1 MPMKTNTNILFRAA
15 VTRAEFDLAS
25 SRILPPRL
33 LSSAFVVPESQWAES
48 KKTSHY
54 VANEG
59 GQKVLIEF
67 FPAVRLN
74 GEYII
79 EELYAQQ
86 INDDEFFL
94 MGKARKTRKMKKS
107 MYTSYGARPAY
118 SSLSPW
124 SSGGCASS
132 PIGGCFSGALALVGL
147 LFLVAIIACL
157 FGACDLLNLWCPCLF
172 EKILDWIS

>member
-1 MPMKTNTNILFRAA
+1 MKSSSSILFRAA
-15 VTRAEFDLAS
+15 VSRVEFDLAS

-33 LSSAFVVPESQWAES
+33 LSGAFVVPESQWIEA
-48 KKTSHY
+48 KKDSHY
-54 VANEG
+54 LANEG

-79 EELYAQQ
+79 NELYVQQ
-86 INDDEFFL
+86 LSDDDFIL
-94 MGKARKTRKMKKS
+94 LGRVSKTRKMKKS
-107 MYTSYGARPAY
+107 LYTSYGARPTY
-118 SSLSPW
+118 SAVSPW

-132 PIGGCFSGALALVGL
+132 PIGGCFSGVLALVGL

-157 FGACDLLNLWCPCLF
+157 FGACDLLKLWCPCLV
-172 EKILDWIS
+172 EKIIGWIS